1 MQMMQKNNLQLQQ
14 RQAHRVQ
21 WNVVVE
27 AELEPNGERE
37 VEQIAKAYKKTNKE
51 CCTWAFDVNGVIGV
65 KESSLGDSSILV
77 LLEIPGIRN
86 ELWLRKV
93 WAP

>member
-14 RQAHRVQ
+14 RQAYRVQ

-37 VEQIAKAYKKTNKE
+37 VEQIAKAYKKQIKNVARGRS
-51 CCTWAFDVNGVIGV
+51 TWAA
-65 KESSLGDSSILV
+65 S
-77 LLEIPGIRN
+77 
-86 ELWLRKV
+86 
-93 WAP
+93 